1 MQRDLN
7 TITDIYLRHHETHG
21 EEDYWAWEEVE
32 DIIHSGDLDLAWQVT
47 LLLLSKAPD
56 DSLGYVAAGPL
67 EDLIDGYGD
76 QALDLVEGAC
86 DGDTRLQF
94 ALSGVW
100 LLPDSPVVG
109 RFRALMTKYGFGLTE
124 DKRKPLSPHPDCC

>member
-1 MQRDLN
+1 MERDLN
-7 TITDIYLRHHETHG
+7 TIADTYLRHHQAHSD
-21 EEDYWAWEEVE
+21 EDFWAWQEVE
-32 DIIHSGDLDLAWQVT
+32 DIVRSGDLDLAWQVT
-47 LLLLSKAPD
+47 LLLLRKAPN

-76 QALDLVEGAC
+76 QALDLVEEAC

-109 RFRALMTKYGFGLTE
+109 RFRALMKKYGFGLTE
-124 DKRKPLSPHPDCC
+124 DKRKPLSPHPDCW

>member
-7 TITDIYLRHHETHG
+7 TLTDTYLRQNETKNK
-21 EEDYWAWEEVE
+21 EDFWAWEEVH
-32 DIIHSGDLDLAWQVT
+32 DIVRGGDLELAWEVT
-47 LLLLSKAPD
+47 LLLLRKAS
-56 DSLGYVAAGPL
+56 DSALGYIAAGPL

-76 QALDLVEGAC
+76 KALDLVEHAC
-86 DGDTRLQF
+86 DRDKRLQF

-100 LLPDSPVVG
+100 LLPDSPVLG

-124 DKRKPLSPHPDCC
+124 GKRQPLSPHPDCW